1 MNEPQ
6 IIEKDGKPQYVI
18 VPWEEWRALRDRLE
32 LLEDSRAFADIKD
45 RDTEFLPAE
54 VAKSVF
60 AGKNPIGVYRRHRGL
75 TQAGLA
81 EKIGVAKQTISS
93 VESARRRGS
102 IELRRK
108 IAAALNVD
116 LDDLE
121 PAA

>member
-6 IIEKDGKPQYVI
+6 IIEKDGKPQYAI

-32 LLEDSRAFADIKD
+32 LLEDSRAFADIKA
-45 RDTEFLPAE
+45 RGAEFLPAE
-54 VAKSVF
+54 VAKSIF
-60 AGKNPIGVYRRHRGL
+60 AGKNPIGVYRRYRGL

-93 VESARRRGS
+93 VESGRRRGS
-102 IELRRK
+102 IDLRRK
-108 IAAALNVD
+108 IAAALDVD